1 MEFNGFRKA
10 LDGLLLTKYPFIK
23 SYKIHE
29 NRIYK
34 NKIFLEL
41 LGRWDKPISEKL
53 YNVAGQQYNAKRQ
66 EYADIAKANG
76 YRYLFV
82 NNNSA
87 IAASSV
93 FDLQAGTVITTTGS
107 ATITSV
113 GSGWY
118 RCSVTGVAPSTGIP
132 GFYWQF
138 NSTYATGDQ
147 SFAGDGTSSI
157 YFWGGQWHEELKRD
171 SDGS

>member
-53 YNVAGQQYNAKRQ
+53 YNEIIELA
-66 EYADIAKANG
+66 ES
-76 YRYLFV
+76 LFRMTDG
-82 NNNSA
+82 NEGWSLW
-87 IAASSV
+87 S
-93 FDLQAGTVITTTGS
+93 TV
-107 ATITSV
+107 
-113 GSGWY
+113 
-118 RCSVTGVAPSTGIP
+118 
-132 GFYWQF
+132 
-138 NSTYATGDQ
+138 
-147 SFAGDGTSSI
+147 
-157 YFWGGQWHEELKRD
+157 LKRIKD
-171 SDGS
+171 